1 VSDYGSPDSFGL
13 GEAAVELAVQQAL
26 TAQFATMFPVSLAMP
41 CFAAAPPSGW
51 IFLQGQA
58 TPVDAP
64 ELLAFYG
71 PTLPD
76 GQGRGLVGVGPHADV
91 NAVGANDGLPAAQRT
106 PKHNSTKNGGVGLT
120 GSIDGGS
127 VDAFN
132 PNAGSGTVGAP
143 PGSGDR
149 SIQHLA
155 VDNGSLGV
163 ADTITV
169 GPGGARPVDTIAYMA
184 VNWAVPH
191 R

>member
-1 VSDYGSPDSFGL
+1 VSDYASPDSFGL
-13 GEAAVELAVQQAL
+13 GEAAVQLAVQQAL
-26 TAQFATMFPVSLAMP
+26 AAQLAAMFPVSLAMP
-41 CFAAAPPSGW
+41 CFDAAPPGGW

-58 TPVDAP
+58 TPGDAP

-76 GQGRGLVGVGPHADV
+76 CQGRGLVGVGPHADV
-91 NAVGANDGLPAAQRT
+91 NAVGVNDGLPAAQRT
-106 PKHNSTKNGGVGLT
+106 PKHNSTKNGGAALT
-120 GSIDGGS
+120 GSIDGGT

-132 PNAGSGTVGAP
+132 PNPSSGTVGAP

-149 SIQHLA
+149 SIQHLV
-155 VDNGSLGV
+155 VDNGSLAV
-163 ADTITV
+163 ADTISV
-169 GPGGARPVDTIAYMA
+169 GPGGARPVDTIAYTA